1 MNTERIFINDK
12 DILDYGA
19 KALRD
24 TLKIGGTSVENDYFQ
39 GRNRTHYTL
48 MQTTFGLKQID
59 FTLVYQDKYQRR
71 AEENRSK
78 LEAVMFN
85 GCEIYLPNGFYYR
98 AMLQSI
104 GSASTKGVDGNLVL
118 IEVAYQFLAI
128 QHDEM
133 ETIENGASFTAK
145 GTTPKMDCILSVTVG
160 ATASSYSLGGAVF
173 GSVQAGDVLIVD
185 GINKRFLKNGAW
197 TTATSWITFP
207 SVTSGHNSFTAL
219 DPVKVQYY
227 PCYI

>member
-24 TLKIGGTSVENDYFQ
+24 SLVVGGTSVENDYFQ

-48 MQTTFGLKQID
+48 MQTTFGLKQLE
-59 FTLVYQDKYQRR
+59 FTLVYQDQYQHN
-71 AEENRSK
+71 AELNRSK

-98 AMLQSI
+98 SMLQSI

-118 IEVAYQFLAI
+118 IEVAYKFLAI

-133 ETIENGASFTAK
+133 ETIENGASFEAK
-145 GTTPKMDCILSVTVG
+145 GTMPKMDCILSVTVG
-160 ATASSYSLGGAVF
+160 TSASSYSLGGAVF
-173 GSVQAGDVLIVD
+173 SNVQAGDVLSVD
-185 GINKRFLKNGAW
+185 GINKRFLKNGTW

-207 SVTSGHNSFTAL
+207 SVTSGHNSFTAS